1 MSTALEISLIFLIFT
16 TIIIGIIIAV
26 FLIKLLID
34 VSKLTVNL
42 DEVTTLVKR
51 EIEPTLNEIKQALNN
66 LNSLAKSA
74 DKQFDVAK
82 KVLSGVIGA
91 SGIALGGLKT
101 ISGGFLKGILA
112 GLKLFKKK

>member
-1 MSTALEISLIFLIFT
+1 MTTALEISLIFLIFS
-16 TIIIGIIIAV
+16 TIIIGVIVSV

-34 VSKLTVNL
+34 LSKLTVNL
-42 DEVTTLVKR
+42 DETTTLVKR
-51 EIEPTLNEIKQALNN
+51 EIEPTLKEIKQALNN
-66 LNSLAKSA
+66 INSIAQSA
-74 DKQFDVAK
+74 DKQFNVAK
-82 KVLSGVIGA
+82 KVLSGVLGA